1 MASGLGELYTTYVGT
16 CTAEGDNY
24 LMTLQTAR
32 YLIKSLHKST
42 VPERV
47 SSVSRHPKLTAIA
60 AGCTRRLARC
70 LRRLST

>member
-47 SSVSRHPKLTAIA
+47 SSVVFRTPS
-60 AGCTRRLARC
+60 
-70 LRRLST
+70 